1 MLTVQKAELHSKHK
15 QDKASKPTL
24 LLDGVHSLKLSN
36 KSMIS
41 LVTCLTFLTQLFVLL
56 MGMFSDVMLLEMV
69 STIKALVAHS
79 TRNAARLTMNGLS
92 APLQR
97 FLGSERLGANV
108 TYGHFYLFLGR
119 WF

>member
-1 MLTVQKAELHSKHK
+1 
-15 QDKASKPTL
+15 
-24 LLDGVHSLKLSN
+24 
-36 KSMIS
+36 MIS
-41 LVTCLTFLTQLFVLL
+41 LVTYLTFLSQLFVLL

-69 STIKALVAHS
+69 STIKALVAHW

-97 FLGSERLGANV
+97 FLGSEGLGANV
-108 TYGHFYLFLGR
+108 TYGHFYVFLGR